1 MPVAD
6 YNNTHSSF
14 ISLSHSLQHEQVAA
28 SSRLINITTAITNKQ
43 LDTYNHNP
51 SSPHATHSIYIYVL
65 YPQLCCKCTSF
76 SFRSRLADVCAD
88 RDKHREAFENQNR
101 TVIDLEAECE
111 LLRKRIESLENDRE
125 RDKKEIARLTDALNR
140 ARIVS
145 APSIFASVW

>member
-1 MPVAD
+1 MPL
-6 YNNTHSSF
+6 TPS
-14 ISLSHSLQHEQVAA
+14 
-28 SSRLINITTAITNKQ
+28 
-43 LDTYNHNP
+43 TYCILN
-51 SSPHATHSIYIYVL
+51 L
-65 YPQLCCKCTSF
+65 LCCKCISF
-76 SFRSRLADVCAD
+76 SFRYRLADVCAD

-111 LLRKRIESLENDRE
+111 LLRKRIGSLENDRE